1 MAKQIK
7 VKDIAQMAGI
17 SAGTVDRVLHKRG
30 NVSDKSREAVEKVL
44 AQVGYKYNIHTSA
57 ISYRKKIKFVITIP
71 EAEEGEYWGAIRN
84 GLNHALEEFSDIE
97 TECNFLFYD
106 QFNVD
111 SCTHAFSQVLDSRPD
126 AVIIGP
132 TYIDETINLCSHLDN
147 ASIPYIFIDSN
158 IEGTYP
164 LATFSCNQT
173 ACGELAAK
181 LLCMST
187 TSEGSIAI
195 FNAERIGR
203 RLAHNSIE
211 RRKGFE
217 SFMKA
222 NGLMDRLKRANYS
235 ISNSSENKK
244 HMLEF
249 LQSNPDIKGIAVLNS
264 RGHIIADT
272 LKECGRN
279 DIHVLSFDLTANNIR
294 CLNNGRISVLLCQ
307 RPEQQ
312 GFNSIKTMINHLLYK
327 NIEDGMVHIMP
338 IDIIFKENL
347 PYYSE
352 L

>member
-7 VKDIAQMAGI
+7 VKDIAQMAGV

-97 TECNFLFYD
+97 TECSFLFYD

-111 SCTHAFSQVLDSRPD
+111 SCTQAFSQVMPSEPD

-147 ASIPYIFIDSN
+147 AKIPYIFIDSN
-158 IEGTYP
+158 IEGTFP
-164 LATFSCNQT
+164 LATFSCDQT
-173 ACGELAAK
+173 ACGKLAAK
-181 LLCMST
+181 LISMVIT
-187 TSEGSIAI
+187 PEDSIAI
-195 FNAERIGR
+195 FSAERTGK

-222 NGLMDRLKRANYS
+222 NGLMNRLKRANYS

-264 RGHIIADT
+264 RGYIIAEI
-272 LKECGRN
+272 LKECGRD
-279 DIHVLSFDLTANNIR
+279 DIEVLSFDLTARNTR
-294 CLNNGRISVLLCQ
+294 CLKDGNISALLCQ

-312 GFNSIKTMINHLLYK
+312 GFNAIKTMINHLLYK
-327 NIEDGMVHIMP
+327 NIEEGMVHIMP
-338 IDIIFKENL
+338 IDIIFKENF